1 MKSKAYSVKDS
12 RAFVEA
18 FTRAPYGSGPLD
30 GMTFAVKDNIDLAGT
45 RTSYG
50 SKSWQDAHADA
61 VHNALCVEQLL
72 GAGASCVGKTL
83 ADEFTYSLTGENPFF
98 GTPLN
103 PRAPD
108 RVPGGS
114 SSGSASAV
122 ACGICDFAIGTDSA
136 GSIRVPASFCG
147 VWGMRPTL
155 HRISEA
161 GVLPFMPSVS
171 TVGAFANR
179 IDVLEQVMRVLLRSR
194 PKPFDGIRNIFL
206 LEDAFDLADNAV
218 QAAVTHRIS
227 ELSRA
232 HRVTVSRIK
241 ANDVFGNDYDLC
253 AANERALRILQTAEF
268 ASTVGSWI
276 DTVGAEVSPGFALA
290 YQNVQHQDRTAV
302 NEALDLCEYL
312 FSRILD
318 FMGPN
323 DLICTPTTP
332 LPAPLKASMT
342 SATQF
347 QNFYDRTMALTSFA
361 GVGRLPEISIPAAT
375 VDGLPVGVSLI
386 ARHYEDEFLLDAAKL
401 LFAHDSERRPD

>member
-18 FTRAPYGSGPLD
+18 FTRTPYGSGPLD

-72 GAGASCVGKTL
+72 GAGASCVGKTI

-206 LEDAFDLADNAV
+206 LEDAFDLANNAV
-218 QAAVTHRIS
+218 QAAVEHSIT

-232 HRVTVSRIK
+232 HKVTVSRIK
-241 ANDVFGNDYDLC
+241 ANDIFGNDYDLS

-268 ASTVGSWI
+268 ASTVGNWI

>member
-18 FTRAPYGSGPLD
+18 FTRTPYGSGPLD

-50 SKSWQDAHADA
+50 SKSWQEAHADA

-72 GAGASCVGKTL
+72 GAGASCVGKTI

-147 VWGMRPTL
+147 AWGMRPTL

-206 LEDAFDLADNAV
+206 LEDAFDLADSSV
-218 QAAVTHRIS
+218 QAAVEHSIT

-232 HRVTVSRIK
+232 HGVTVSRIK

-323 DLICTPTTP
+323 DLICTPTAP
-332 LPAPLKASMT
+332 VPAPLKASMT

>member
-1 MKSKAYSVKDS
+1 MGSKAYSVKDS
-12 RAFVEA
+12 HAFVET
-18 FTRAPYGSGPLD
+18 FTLPSYRTGPLD
-30 GMTFAVKDNIDLAGT
+30 GMTFAVKDNIEIAGT

-50 SKSWQDAHADA
+50 SKSWQDTHPDA

-72 GAGASCVGKTL
+72 GAGASCIGKTV

-103 PRAPD
+103 PGAPD
-108 RVPGGS
+108 HVPGGS

-147 VWGMRPTL
+147 IWGMRPTL

-161 GVLPFMPSVS
+161 GILPFMPSVS
-171 TVGAFANR
+171 TVGAFANT
-179 IDVLEQVMRVLLRSR
+179 IDVLGKVMRVLLRSR
-194 PKPFDGIRNIFL
+194 PKPFGGINNIFL
-206 LEDAFDLADNAV
+206 LEDAFSVADPAV
-218 QAAVTHRIS
+218 RAAIENS
-227 ELSRA
+227 ICNLSCA
-232 HRVTVSRIK
+232 HGVTVSK
-241 ANDVFGNDYDLC
+241 VSANDIFGSDYDLI

-276 DTVGAEVSPGFALA
+276 DTVEADVSPGFALA
-290 YQNVQHQDRTAV
+290 YQNVQHQDRSTV

-312 FSRILD
+312 FARILD
-318 FMGPN
+318 FMGPD

-332 LPAPLKASMT
+332 SPAPLKASMT
-342 SATQF
+342 SAVQF

-361 GVGRLPEISIPAAT
+361 GVGRAPEISIPAAS

-386 ARHYEDEFLLDAAKL
+386 ARHYEDEFLLEAAKV
-401 LFAHDSERRPD
+401 LFAPDCERQPD

>member
-72 GAGASCVGKTL
+72 GAGASCVGKTI

-179 IDVLEQVMRVLLRSR
+179 IYVLAQAMRVLLRSR

-206 LEDAFDLADNAV
+206 MEDAFDLADSSV
-218 QAAVTHRIS
+218 QAAVEHSIT

-232 HRVTVSRIK
+232 HGVTVPRIK
-241 ANDVFGNDYDLC
+241 ANDVFGYDYDLC

-276 DTVGAEVSPGFALA
+276 DTVEAEVSPGFALA
-290 YQNVQHQDRTAV
+290 YQNVQHQDRTAL

-332 LPAPLKASMT
+332 VPAPLKASMT

-375 VDGLPVGVSLI
+375 IDGLPVGVSLI